1 MYLGK
6 SYRFFAE
13 IRRANRAQ
21 TRAGRIGA
29 VRHIGAVGHI
39 GALDTVGRG
48 RRSPGRLSAQ
58 KLPEFLALFW
68 RNAVFKCHARTDL
81 IATHLFD
88 NVICLGNLV
97 DQ

>member
-29 VRHIGAVGHI
+29 VRHI

-68 RNAVFKCHARTDL
+68 RNAVFKRHARTDL